1 MFTSKAN
8 ITLQCCINYLQNGAP
23 VAMRK
28 YFSDY
33 INYVIK
39 ALEDESTDLESLKQE
54 MLLKISFMQH
64 ERLIH
69 FMVTC
74 LFALLLFLSLI
85 IFFMTNIMGILAV
98 SLLMLLLLIPYIAH
112 YFFLEN
118 GVQKLYKL
126 YDEACAGSL
135 K

>member
-1 MFTSKAN
+1 
-8 ITLQCCINYLQNGAP
+8 
-23 VAMRK
+23 MRK

-33 INYVIK
+33 INFVLK
-39 ALEDESTDLESLKQE
+39 ALEDESTDLEALKQE

-74 LFALLLFLSLI
+74 LFAVLLFLSLI

-126 YDEACAGSL
+126 YDEACNGTS

>member
-1 MFTSKAN
+1 MFITEAN
-8 ITLQCCINYLQNGAP
+8 IILQCRINFLQNGDS

-74 LFALLLFLSLI
+74 LFAVLLFLSLI
-85 IFFMTNIMGILAV
+85 IFFMTNMMGILAV